1 MGSTFITAVTAASAV
16 CAGVA
21 GGVYFAFATIVVP
34 ALRALPAVEAV
45 TAMQRLNISAVRLPF
60 MVVFFG
66 GAAASAA
73 VIIAEVASGTATPAA
88 VNRMAGA
95 GFALAS
101 FGITIV
107 RNVPLNNALSRLP
120 LTGRTSKRNGLLLT
134 MLGASQTMGA
144 DQPQLSRQSFSSIRW
159 HWRHD
164 QRAVGAWRQP
174 PPGVRRHRRGVRIL
188 RPLFQDV
195 VRAGCFQGA
204 HPLPVRP
211 PP

>member
-120 LTGRTSKRNGLLLT
+120 PDRADIEAQWTAFDHAWSISNHGRGSAAIIAT
-134 MLGASQTMGA
+134 
-144 DQPQLSRQSFSSIRW
+144 I
-159 HWRHD
+159 
-164 QRAVGAWRQP
+164 
-174 PPGVRRHRRGVRIL
+174 IL
-188 RPLFQDV
+188 VDSL
-195 VRAGCFQGA
+195 ALA
-204 HPLPVRP
+204 A
-211 PP
+211 